1 MALAAAPHPRAVLK
15 ILRNSGRFQ
24 DIAYALI
31 LLVLLIYVPKGLSAL
46 SGIARSRPTEPS
58 TGS

>member
-1 MALAAAPHPRAVLK
+1 VVASLLPQIVR
-15 ILRNSGRFQ
+15 STGRFQ
-24 DIAYALI
+24 DIAYALV

-46 SGIARSRPTEPS
+46 SGIGRPHPAKSS